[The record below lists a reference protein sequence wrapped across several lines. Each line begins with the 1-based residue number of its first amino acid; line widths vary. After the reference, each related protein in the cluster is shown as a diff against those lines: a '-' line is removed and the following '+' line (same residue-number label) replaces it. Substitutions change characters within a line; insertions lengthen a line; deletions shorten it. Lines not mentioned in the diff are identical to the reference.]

1 MNMYTQLANG
11 MQFTLHKVNRLK
23 YYFIAES
30 CENKQW
36 VKHLVNILWFLIILT
51 KFNWLYWRQVV
62 VFLLLYL
69 VLFWYIKRTLSIM
82 FSINNRI
89 AKDPSTL
96 RKKNENHNKVVLL
109 ARYKFNNIE
118 NIIAETLIDNEISR
132 EDFTKCM
139 IEENSIIN
147 KKKVLEWWRV
157 KEVIKKDANW

>member
-1 MNMYTQLANG
+1 
-11 MQFTLHKVNRLK
+11 
-23 YYFIAES
+23 
-30 CENKQW
+30 
-36 VKHLVNILWFLIILT
+36 
-51 KFNWLYWRQVV
+51 
-62 VFLLLYL
+62 
-69 VLFWYIKRTLSIM
+69 M

-96 RKKNENHNKVVLL
+96 RKKNGNHNKVVLL
-109 ARYKFNNIE
+109 ARYKFNNVE
-118 NIIAETLIDNEISR
+118 NIIAERVIDNEISR